1 MIKVMSDIIGKDLPL
16 ATSASRSMT
25 YGLTEVV
32 RHADLAAARQIIAE
46 FKMPQMGTEGWR
58 TQWRNRWR

>member
-16 ATSASRSMT
+16 ATSASGSVT

-32 RHADLAAARQIIAE
+32 RRADLAAARQTIAE
-46 FKMPQMGTEGWR
+46 LKMPQMGTEGWR
-58 TQWRNRWR
+58 TRWRNRWR